1 MKWLDL
7 NGIWDFAFQEK
18 KTLANAVLPEV
29 FPEVMCVPGAF
40 DAMPEWYCRRGTAW
54 YRRDFEMPEDCSQ
67 TQLCLEGM
75 GLRGRFFV
83 DGQEIGTSELA
94 YSPLEIPAGPLTAGR
109 HTLTCAI
116 DNTFEGGH
124 QPGLFLPYYDFYA
137 FGGFYGGVKL
147 KMMQGAFA
155 LDRVLV
161 RTLDHQTGRVRLS
174 LEFLGDAP
182 ENVSAFIG
190 FDHAPGQEY
199 MLNGRDVE
207 LTVPDFRLWSPDDP
221 ALHTVTV
228 QVPGGGEIT
237 ETFGIREIKC
247 CGTKLFLNGK
257 ELYLRGF
264 NRHESSGMTGG
275 SSADSLML
283 TDLQN
288 LKKLHCNFVRGSH
301 YTQNPRFLEMC
312 DRMGLLVWDET
323 LGWGNTPEQLAD
335 PGFRAMQVEQMDL
348 MIHNA
353 FNHPSVIIWGFLNE
367 FASDSP
373 EGEAICKLL
382 CDTARAWDSGRLV
395 TFACCRPLTDTA
407 NKYTDFV
414 AYNTYPGWIPQNEEE
429 AQLEPTETMQNNQ
442 KTILRSLRSRYPDK
456 PIIVSEMGTCGLY
469 GQHDAAN
476 AQWTEE
482 FQAEYLESVIRT
494 VFSEPDICGL
504 AIWQFCD
511 AKSFLR
517 KGANIRCKPLAQNL
531 AGVFDTY
538 RRPKLSAGVVRRMFE
553 KGEKEFQK

>member
-18 KTLANAVLPEV
+18 TVIGDAAEPAV
-29 FPEVMCVPGAF
+29 FPELMCVPGCF
-40 DAMPEWYCRRGTAW
+40 DALPEWYCRRGTAW
-54 YRRDFEMPEDCSQ
+54 YRREFEVADDC
-67 TQLCLEGM
+67 TLAVLCLEGL

-83 DGQEIGTSELA
+83 DGREIGYTELA
-94 YSPLEIPAGPLTAGR
+94 YSPVEIAAGPLTAGR
-109 HTLTCAI
+109 HTLTVAV

-124 QPGLFLPYYDFYA
+124 QPGLFQSFYDFYA

-147 KMMQGAFA
+147 KMMTGSFA

-161 RTLDHQTGRVRLS
+161 RMADCYSGLVRLT

-182 ENVSAFIG
+182 EKVSAVIG
-190 FDHAPGQEY
+190 FDHAPGAEY
-199 MLNGRDVE
+199 VLDGREITLN
-207 LTVPDFRLWSPDDP
+207 VPDFRLWSPEDP

-228 QVPGGGEIT
+228 SVPDGGTVT
-237 ETFGIREIKC
+237 ETFGIREIKV
-247 CGTKLFLNGK
+247 CGKKLFLNGK

-275 SSADSLML
+275 SSADTLML

-312 DRMGLLVWDET
+312 DRLGLLVWDET
-323 LGWGNTPEQLAD
+323 LGWGNPAADLAD
-335 PGFRAMQVEQMDL
+335 PGFRAMQIEQMDL

-353 FNHPSVIIWGFLNE
+353 FNHPSIIIWGFLNE
-367 FASDSP
+367 FASDTP
-373 EGEAICKLL
+373 EGEDICRIL
-382 CDTARAWDSGRLV
+382 CDTARKWDSGRLV
-395 TFACCRPLTDTA
+395 TFACCRPLTDLA

-414 AYNTYPGWIPQNEEE
+414 AYNTYPGWIPANDAEMQM
-429 AQLEPTETMQNNQ
+429 EPTESMPGNQ
-442 KTILRSLRSRYPDK
+442 KTILQSLRSRYPDK
-456 PIIVSEMGTCGLY
+456 PIMVSEMGTCGLY
-469 GQHDAAN
+469 GQHDSAA

-482 FQAEYLESVIRT
+482 FQEEYLRAVINT

-531 AGVFDTY
+531 AGVFDMY
-538 RRPKLSAGVVRRMFE
+538 RRPKLSSRTVEMLFAEHERSM
-553 KGEKEFQK
+553 K

>member
-7 NGIWDFAFQEK
+7 NGIWSFAFQEK
-18 KTLANAVLPEV
+18 KAIGEAAEPAV
-29 FPEVMCVPGAF
+29 FPDWMCVPGAF
-40 DAMPEWYCRRGTAW
+40 DALPAWYCRRGTAW
-54 YRRDFEMPEDCSQ
+54 YRRDFEVPEDCAQ

-109 HTLTCAI
+109 HTLTAAV

-182 ENVSAFIG
+182 EKVSAVIG
-190 FDHAPGQEY
+190 FDYAPGQEY
-199 MLNGRDVE
+199 VLNGREVE

-228 QVPGGGEIT
+228 QVPGGGEVT

-247 CGTKLFLNGK
+247 CGRKLYLNGK

-288 LKKLHCNFVRGSH
+288 LRNLHCNFVRGSH

-348 MIHNA
+348 MIRNA

-367 FASDSP
+367 FASDTP
-373 EGEAICKLL
+373 EGEAIGKLL

-395 TFACCRPLTDTA
+395 TFACCRPLTDVA

-429 AQLEPTETMQNNQ
+429 AQLEPTETMLDNQ

-553 KGEKEFQK
+553 KGEMEFQK